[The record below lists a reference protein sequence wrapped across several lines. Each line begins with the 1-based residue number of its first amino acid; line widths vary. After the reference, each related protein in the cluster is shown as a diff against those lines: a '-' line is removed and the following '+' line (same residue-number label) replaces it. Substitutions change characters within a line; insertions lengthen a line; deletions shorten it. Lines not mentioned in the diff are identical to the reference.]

1 MNQEPRPT
9 ACGGIFTSFTSKSA
23 YHVSPISTMIGI
35 FCSSIKSVLTQM
47 KVAEMEIAG
56 LQDLQ
61 SLNRQLYR
69 SM

>member
-1 MNQEPRPT
+1 
-9 ACGGIFTSFTSKSA
+9 
-23 YHVSPISTMIGI
+23 MIGI